1 MMGKFS
7 KPKTSIGEN
16 SNYVKNH
23 SKTTKERPS
32 FKDDIQ
38 QLQMIGKYPKP

>member
-16 SNYVKNH
+16 SNYI
-23 SKTTKERPS
+23 KTIQNLQNR
-32 FKDDIQ
+32 DDIR
-38 QLQMIGKYPKP
+38 QLQMTGKYPKL

>member
-16 SNYVKNH
+16 SNYGE
-23 SKTTKERPS
+23 T
-32 FKDDIQ
+32 IQ
-38 QLQMIGKYPKP
+38 NLQNRDQVLKMILNSYK